1 MILTDTDLVAS
12 ALHWDL
18 SYLEQNMGP
27 AKHTVY
33 VSKTQTFMYFDD
45 RKVSIITYTCI
56 MSVLSTCTV
65 VLLFYCYIPQYSTTD
80 MGSSTSECA

>member
-1 MILTDTDLVAS
+1 MIFLQEPVVLTDTDLVQS

-33 VSKTQTFMYFDD
+33 VSKSRYFMYYDE
-45 RKVSIITYTCI
+45 RKVP
-56 MSVLSTCTV
+56 
-65 VLLFYCYIPQYSTTD
+65 CY
-80 MGSSTSECA
+80 